1 MPVCISFKYSIWREK
16 IILILHLETN
26 NIIKHLQVEKAPI
39 LCFSFE
45 HYGPNVA
52 NIGWVQKKKIYSS
65 CMLLILLVLFSK
77 IVCSQFI
84 SISNANKY
92 LLWNC
97 PLMLVSEF
105 LQASYI
111 VTWDRTP
118 PTNAYGI
125 HVFFFL
131 NFALN
136 TKTNTLVNLSSLAS
150 PWKCLHFY
158 PD

>member
-26 NIIKHLQVEKAPI
+26 NIIKHLQVDKAPI

-52 NIGWVQKKKIYSS
+52 NIGWVQKIYIYSS
-65 CMLLILLVLFSK
+65 CVLLILLVLFSK
-77 IVCSQFI
+77 LVCSQFI

-97 PLMLVSEF
+97 PLMLVSFCKLHILCLEIG
-105 LQASYI
+105 LLPQTHMEYMS
-111 VTWDRTP
+111 
-118 PTNAYGI
+118 
-125 HVFFFL
+125 FFK